1 MTVVTYR
8 GVKYD
13 ADAYKHRPSQTVKV
27 EEVYRGIKH
36 TEVVEVAK

>member
-13 ADAYKHRPSQTVKV
+13 ADARKARSLKQVV
-27 EEVYRGIKH
+27 AEETYRGIKH
-36 TEVVEVAK
+36 TEKVEVVK

>member
-13 ADAYKHRPSQTVKV
+13 ADARKHRTLKHVV
-27 EEVYRGIKH
+27 AEETYRGIKH
-36 TEVVEVAK
+36 TEQVEVAK

>member
-13 ADAYKHRPSQTVKV
+13 ADARKHRPLKQVTA
-27 EEVYRGIKH
+27 EETYRGIKH
-36 TEVVEVAK
+36 TEEVEVAK